1 MSVEGAVASTDVEI
15 LRRTASGYH
24 TTFEVLVAR
33 HEAAVLRLIRS
44 IGRDDENAEDALQE
58 TFVAAWRAAADFRG
72 TGSARAWLLGI
83 ARNVVS
89 RHYRRRAGEPSE
101 HVPIEDLGVEA
112 GWGNEAPDCLSKR
125 LEHRMYGLAHI
136 PQRFR
141 ERLLRPRTVVRG
153 LSLTGQDVAVCGLGA
168 PFRRAPDRIRH
179 YRPVP
184 VSEES
189 ETRRLKEK
197 RR

>member
-15 LRRTASGYH
+15 LRRTASGDH

-33 HEAAVLRLIRS
+33 HEAAVLRLVRT

-89 RHYRRRAGEPSE
+89 RHYRRRVGEPSE

-112 GWGNEAPDCLSKR
+112 GWGNEAPDSLSKR
-125 LEHRMYGLAHI
+125 LEHRDLV
-136 PQRFR
+136 
-141 ERLLRPRTVVRG
+141 ERGFRG
-153 LSLTGQDVAVCGLGA
+153 LSPEDREILILRDLEDLSADQVAGLLGVSLAATKSRLHRARLRFMANLRGA
-168 PFRRAPDRIRH
+168 SHDA
-179 YRPVP
+179 
-184 VSEES
+184 
-189 ETRRLKEK
+189 
-197 RR
+197 